1 MQTFERAVYLVNGNM
16 DDDLMERELG
26 QTLPKLAASI
36 KQLEVMQTKDLE
48 ELVSYSREVAE
59 RIDLLIIHGGDGTI
73 HQAINAIA
81 PLPKRPTVAIIPGGT
96 CNDFSR
102 MLGLPQNL
110 GKAAEA
116 IAGGKTASID
126 IGQYEDS
133 YFLNFWGVGLIA
145 DASNNIDED
154 QKARLGV
161 LSYFISTLR
170 TVNQAE
176 PFSYEME
183 IDGEKLAGE
192 AVMILVMNGRFI
204 GTREF
209 AGPNIRP
216 DDGKLHVIFVK
227 NSNLT
232 SFKEL
237 LQMKQDKT
245 VLSDLTEIGIQE
257 AEKIRFLSPA
267 GKPIDMDGEVYHE
280 TSGEVKILPGHLE
293 MIIGE

>member
-1 MQTFERAVYLVNGNM
+1 MQTFNRAIYLVNGNM
-16 DDDLMERELG
+16 DDAQIEQELN

-36 KQLEVMQTKDLE
+36 KQLKIIQTNDLE
-48 ELVSYSREVAE
+48 ELVSCSREAAE
-59 RIDLLIIHGGDGTI
+59 HIDLLIIHGGDGTI
-73 HQAINAIA
+73 HQVINSIA
-81 PLPKRPTVAIIPGGT
+81 PLPKRPAVAIIPGGT

-110 GKAAEA
+110 KKAAA
-116 IAGGKTASID
+116 VIADGKTASID
-126 IGQYEDS
+126 LGQYEDS

-161 LSYFISTLR
+161 LSYFISTMR

-176 PFSYEME
+176 PFAFEME
-183 IDGEKLAGE
+183 IDGARLAGE

-209 AGPNIRP
+209 AGPDIRP

-237 LQMKQDKT
+237 LQIKQDKT
-245 VLSDLTEIGIQE
+245 VLSDLTEVDILE
-257 AEKIRFLSPA
+257 AEKIRFHSPA
-267 GKPIDMDGEVYHE
+267 GKPIDMDGEVYRE
-280 TSGEVKILPGHLE
+280 TLGEVKILPGHLD